1 MKIFR
6 ICLLLAVFLAFAVPS
21 GGAQANAGMAYDL
34 IAEVNALR
42 QTQGLSALEAN
53 GALMAAAQGQSDHLA
68 ATYGTSPPTWDMGHV
83 GAGGTN
89 VRERAVAAGYPLGAG
104 GNVLENWAAAR
115 TGTSASTIVYSMWS
129 DASHW
134 NQMLNAD
141 AVDVG
146 AGVSESGG
154 MVYFIL
160 NIGVKYG
167 SGGGTSAGT
176 GVASTIPTAAVTAR
190 VAPVSVT
197 APDEDGAIIHVVQ
210 IGQALWSIA
219 TAYDVSV
226 DQLIA
231 LNNLS
236 ANAVIYEGQELLIQV
251 GHTPTV
257 TPTITLTPR
266 PATRTPVPQQT
277 AQELE
282 EEEEVD
288 APSILSMDRRSMG
301 IALVLVC
308 GIGLALIVVGTA
320 SKERGKKKT
329 PRDDSS
335 ERPPDDLF

>member
-1 MKIFR
+1 
-6 ICLLLAVFLAFAVPS
+6 
-21 GGAQANAGMAYDL
+21 MAYDL

-42 QTQGLSALEAN
+42 QAQGLTALETN

-115 TGTSASTIVYSMWS
+115 TGTSASTVVYSMWS

-134 NQMLNAD
+134 NQMLNKD

-167 SGGGTSAGT
+167 SGGGPSA
-176 GVASTIPTAAVTAR
+176 GVASTIPTAAITAR

-219 TAYDVSV
+219 AAYDVSV

-251 GHTPTV
+251 GYTPTV
-257 TPTITLTPR
+257 SPTVTLTPR

-282 EEEEVD
+282 EDEEAN
-288 APSILSMDRRSMG
+288 APSLLNMDRRSMG
-301 IALVLVC
+301 IALVLIC

-320 SKERGKKKT
+320 SKERGKKKST
-329 PRDDSS
+329 RDESS

>member
-1 MKIFR
+1 
-6 ICLLLAVFLAFAVPS
+6 
-21 GGAQANAGMAYDL
+21 MAYDL

-42 QTQGLSALEAN
+42 QAQGLTALETN

-104 GNVLENWAAAR
+104 GNVLENWASDR
-115 TGTSASTIVYSMWS
+115 TGTSASTVVYSKWS
-129 DASHW
+129 DAIHW
-134 NQMLNAD
+134 NQMLNKD

-160 NIGVKYG
+160 NIGVIYG
-167 SGGGTSAGT
+167 SGGGSSA

-219 TAYDVSV
+219 AAYDVSV

-251 GHTPTV
+251 GYTPTV
-257 TPTITLTPR
+257 SPTVTLTPR

-282 EEEEVD
+282 EDEEAN
-288 APSILSMDRRSMG
+288 APSLLNMDRRSMG
-301 IALVLVC
+301 IALVLIC

-320 SKERGKKKT
+320 SKERGKKKST
-329 PRDDSS
+329 RDESS